1 MGLRGKIIGL
11 FFICFGLMSFIA
23 ILFLKSN
30 LEQGFLSIEHK
41 QAGEQLTQLTG
52 NLNGEID
59 RLNQVVSDWGNW
71 DDVYNYTLHPNKEF
85 TDHQVAA
92 SSLKEID
99 IKLFLILD
107 SQGKT
112 IFSESVN
119 LMNGEAE
126 SAAAFDNVLVNIR
139 KRIAHPIA
147 GLEKACGI
155 DNSQVG
161 PIFICWQP
169 VRKSDLSGAHIGT
182 LVLGRLLNSTL
193 LTKIQTQSNIKFE
206 LTPLTITETDT
217 VYSPKNII
225 EPEKVEFGKNEPG
238 ILSAILPNLLG
249 QPILKIRLQFPNDVS
264 TRGDELTWKVV
275 RVLLIVTVLTGL
287 ILLGSIHVI
296 IIRRLRKMDK
306 DLSSIW
312 RNGRW
317 AGRLEAP
324 PTKDELNELSHAI
337 NRMLALIRKQMV
349 MLESIALTD
358 PLTQIANRRAFDE
371 RIVIEMS
378 LHKRNQTPLS
388 LLMVDVDHFKRY
400 NDYYGHPAG
409 DEILKT
415 IGNLLSQIASRP
427 SDLPARVGGEEFAV
441 ILPATDLDGAC
452 HVAEILTSKLAE
464 LKIMHADSPVADF
477 VTLCIGVT
485 SAGDEDMPTFVQ
497 RADKAMYSAKQS
509 GRNKIC
515 VLPSV

>member
-1 MGLRGKIIGL
+1 
-11 FFICFGLMSFIA
+11 
-23 ILFLKSN
+23 
-30 LEQGFLSIEHK
+30 
-41 QAGEQLTQLTG
+41 
-52 NLNGEID
+52 
-59 RLNQVVSDWGNW
+59 
-71 DDVYNYTLHPNKEF
+71 
-85 TDHQVAA
+85 
-92 SSLKEID
+92 
-99 IKLFLILD
+99 
-107 SQGKT
+107 
-112 IFSESVN
+112 
-119 LMNGEAE
+119 
-126 SAAAFDNVLVNIR
+126 
-139 KRIAHPIA
+139 
-147 GLEKACGI
+147 
-155 DNSQVG
+155 
-161 PIFICWQP
+161 
-169 VRKSDLSGAHIGT
+169 
-182 LVLGRLLNSTL
+182 
-193 LTKIQTQSNIKFE
+193 
-206 LTPLTITETDT
+206 
-217 VYSPKNII
+217 
-225 EPEKVEFGKNEPG
+225 
-238 ILSAILPNLLG
+238 LSAILPNLLG